1 VTTATAGPGR
11 HRSAAA
17 DEAILAAALDLL
29 TERGYG
35 GLTMISVID
44 RAGVS
49 SATLYR
55 RWPTKHDLVVAAL
68 ASVVPSS
75 EDTDTGTLAGDL
87 AALLGSIAASIAAR
101 REDIAEGLA
110 MEVKHNT
117 ELAAA
122 LKEKFLAPR
131 VAQIDAIVRRA
142 TERGELSGSPG
153 GEMALSLVAGSVYH
167 RAFVLGEP
175 LTAAFLRTA
184 VAFAQRGLGA
194 IPCPATTTEA

>member
-1 VTTATAGPGR
+1 MTTATAGPGR
-11 HRSAAA
+11 HRSVAA
-17 DEAILAAALDLL
+17 DEAILAATLDLL

-35 GLTMISVID
+35 GLTMISVIE

-75 EDTDTGTLAGDL
+75 VDIDTGTLAGDL
-87 AALLGSIAASIAAR
+87 STLLDSIAASIAAR
-101 REDIAEGLA
+101 REDVTEGLT
-110 MEVKHNT
+110 MEARHNA

-122 LKEKFLAPR
+122 LREKFLTPR
-131 VAQIDAIVRRA
+131 IAQIDAIVRRA
-142 TERGELSGSPG
+142 TDRGELSASPT
-153 GEMALSLVAGSVYH
+153 GEEALSLVAGPVYH

-175 LTAAFLRTA
+175 LTPAFLRSTVVYA
-184 VAFAQRGLGA
+184 RRGLGA
-194 IPCPATTTEA
+194 VTYPVDRAGM